1 VAARRE
7 KTGSA
12 RGCEGTK
19 SEAKKNPDAVVLRA
33 RRRAWRKHD
42 AVARDVTRAGVRQYL
57 REDIVELSH
66 TLG

>member
-7 KTGSA
+7 ETGSA
-12 RGCEGTK
+12 RGCEGT
-19 SEAKKNPDAVVLRA
+19 EPTKKTEAVVMRA

>member
-1 VAARRE
+1 MAARRE

-12 RGCEGTK
+12 RGCEGT
-19 SEAKKNPDAVVLRA
+19 ETTKKKEAVVMRA